1 MKKSI
6 FWLCQVF
13 VLTIAVGI
21 ARADYPERPIKL
33 IVPFPPG
40 SGTDTVAREL
50 AEEMA
55 RDLRQ
60 PIIVDNKPGA
70 QGIIG
75 VKAAVDAQPDGY
87 TLVMLG
93 VTTGASNVTLYKNL
107 PYDPLHDLTPI
118 GMIAES
124 PIVLVA
130 SPRFKPNNIGELL
143 ELGRK
148 EPGKLTYAYGSGSA
162 QLAAVKLLDMGGGV
176 QAVGVGYKGSPQA
189 LTDVMSGQVD
199 FMFVDLSLAVP
210 QFQGGRLK
218 ALGVT
223 SRDRFPI
230 VPDIPSISESGVPGY
245 ELVVWFA
252 LAGPA
257 GIPEYARNRLSQ
269 SLKQALSS
277 KKLREKYAGHG
288 LQVKQSSPEEMHKFL
303 KSEIGNW
310 GELIRKAGIQPQA
323 L

>member
-1 MKKSI
+1 MKRA
-6 FWLCQVF
+6 FLAFCLALALPV
-13 VLTIAVGI
+13 A
-21 ARADYPERPIKL
+21 AHADYPERPLKL

-50 AEEMA
+50 AEEMSK
-55 RDLRQ
+55 DLRQ
-60 PIIVDNKPGA
+60 PIVVDNKPGA

-75 VKAAVDAQPDGY
+75 VNAAVGSPPDGY

-93 VTTGASNVTLYKNL
+93 VTTGASNVTLFKKL
-107 PYDPLHDLTPI
+107 PYDPIRDLTPI

-130 SPRFKPNNIGELL
+130 APQFAPNNAKELF

-162 QLAAVKLLDMGGGV
+162 QVAAAKLVDMGGIKTV
-176 QAVGVGYKGSPQA
+176 SVAYKGSPQA
-189 LTDVMSGQVD
+189 LTDVMSRQVD

-210 QFQGGRLK
+210 QIQGGKLK

-223 SRDRFPI
+223 TPSRFSI
-230 VPDIPSISESGVPGY
+230 VPDIPALNESGAQGY
-245 ELVVWFA
+245 QLVVWFA

-257 GIPEYARNRLSQ
+257 GMPKPVVDRLSA
-269 SLKQALSS
+269 SLKQALAS
-277 KKLREKYAGHG
+277 KKLQGKYANHG
-288 LQVKQSSPEEMHKFL
+288 LEVKPSTPDEFGTFL
-303 KSEIGNW
+303 KSEIASW
-310 GELIRKAGIQPQA
+310 GDAIRKAGIAPQD
-323 L
+323 